1 MFFKRKFKVGCRRRH
16 HHHHQDTRVPKK
28 WWQGSSSF
36 SGDVGNEGIENEKKY
51 TVGAEGKPRWIDE
64 WCWCLVQ
71 YIFSKNTGEIRWWY
85 ATAETT
91 DYISC
96 ACAVIIEK
104 RQKARA
110 GLDEAAALMRR
121 GRSNQLVA
129 CVCVCVDSLFRLDEK
144 FVDTKTSGGKA
155 RKRKQDLLRLLDG
168 SADSFFFRAS
178 LTVPLPILYLSFY
191 YFFGRAFLFS
201 SPFVLLRV
209 ARHQTTLSLPT
220 PRVASLAQTWTVVG
234 LSCYCCCFRFHQF
247 LLFSGFRLDVV
258 WSRDWAPSICILVF
272 VFHSQLAYV

>member
-129 CVCVCVDSLFRLDEK
+129 CVCVCVCGFTFQAGRKVCWHKNLRRKSKKEETGSLASSWWL
-144 FVDTKTSGGKA
+144 SW
-155 RKRKQDLLRLLDG
+155 
-168 SADSFFFRAS
+168 FFFFSGKLNR
-178 LTVPLPILYLSFY
+178 PLA
-191 YFFGRAFLFS
+191 YFVFE
-201 SPFVLLRV
+201 
-209 ARHQTTLSLPT
+209 
-220 PRVASLAQTWTVVG
+220 
-234 LSCYCCCFRFHQF
+234 F
-247 LLFSGFRLDVV
+247 LLFL
-258 WSRDWAPSICILVF
+258 W
-272 VFHSQLAYV
+272 